1 MSDKQEE
8 ETKTLVPSGGPDRD
22 QMAGDYLPEGDD
34 WLAKTAL
41 DINDPHAVAALRQFS
56 VMFPEVAGGESD
68 ELQSMIDE
76 FVDDFMKGRTSVAA
90 QSREEYKDI
99 IMSMFG
105 GNPDDKTRGERFA
118 ELLGASE
125 NEE

>member
-1 MSDKQEE
+1 MSDEE
-8 ETKTLVPSGGPDRD
+8 KTKTIVPDSGPDRD
-22 QMAGDYLPEGDD
+22 QMAGDYLPESDD

-41 DINDPHAVAALRQFS
+41 DINDPHAVAALRKIVFLY
-56 VMFPEVAGGESD
+56 PELTESDD
-68 ELQSMIDE
+68 ELQEMIDD
-76 FVDDFMKGRTSVAA
+76 FVDDFLKGRTSVAA

-118 ELLGASE
+118 ELLGAVDE
-125 NEE
+125 DE